1 MQARFITV
9 EGVEGA
15 GKSTLITALR
25 ERLEESGRE
34 VMVTREPGGTRL
46 GEALREVL
54 LDNHQRGMVPE
65 AELLLMFAAR
75 VQHVRETIRPAL
87 DEGTWVICDRFTDAT
102 YAYQGYGRGMPLDHI
117 RYLEEWLQED
127 LRPDLTVL
135 LDLPVQTGLARTDGR
150 GGPDRFE
157 TEADEFFERVRRGYL
172 EMARAEPERFRL
184 VDASRSRE
192 AVREEAGRVLD
203 EYLSGAAQRAGGA

>member
-1 MQARFITV
+1 MRGRFITV

-15 GKSTLITALR
+15 GKSTLIDALR
-25 ERLEESGRE
+25 ECLEADDRE

-54 LDNHQRGMVPE
+54 LDNHQREMVPE

-75 VQHVRETIRPAL
+75 VQHVKETIRPAL
-87 DEGTWVICDRFTDAT
+87 AAGTWVICDRFTDAT
-102 YAYQGYGRGMPLDHI
+102 YAYQGYGRRMPLAHI
-117 RYLEEWLQED
+117 RYLEKWLQED

-135 LDLPVQTGLARTDGR
+135 LDLPVETGLARTGER

-157 TEADEFFERVRRGYL
+157 TEADEFFERVRGGYL
-172 EMARAEPERFRL
+172 ELARAEPERFRK

-192 AVREEAGRVLD
+192 AVREQAGEVLRD
-203 EYLSGAAQRAGGA
+203 FLAAQQA

>member
-1 MQARFITV
+1 MRGRFITV

-15 GKSTLITALR
+15 GKSTLIDALR
-25 ERLEESGRE
+25 ECLEADDRE

-54 LDNHQRGMVPE
+54 LDNHQREMVPE

-75 VQHVRETIRPAL
+75 VQHVKETIRPAL
-87 DEGTWVICDRFTDAT
+87 AAGTWVICDRFTDAT
-102 YAYQGYGRGMPLDHI
+102 YAYQGYGRRMPLAHI
-117 RYLEEWLQED
+117 RYLETWLQED

-135 LDLPVQTGLARTDGR
+135 LDLPVETGLARTGGR

-157 TEADEFFERVRRGYL
+157 TEADEFFERVRGGYL
-172 EMARAEPERFRL
+172 EMARAEPERFRK

-192 AVREEAGRVLD
+192 AVREQAGEVLRD
-203 EYLSGAAQRAGGA
+203 FLAAQQA

>member
-1 MQARFITV
+1 MMRGRFITV

-15 GKSTLITALR
+15 GKSTLIDALR
-25 ERLEESGRE
+25 ECLEADERE

-54 LDNHQRGMVPE
+54 LDNHQREMVPE

-75 VQHVRETIRPAL
+75 VQHVKETIRPAL
-87 DEGTWVICDRFTDAT
+87 DAGTWVICDRFTDAT
-102 YAYQGYGRGMPLDHI
+102 YAYQGYGRRMPLAHI

-135 LDLPVQTGLARTDGR
+135 LDLPVETGLARTDGR

-157 TEADEFFERVRRGYL
+157 SEADEFFERVREGYL
-172 EMARAEPERFRL
+172 EMARAEPERFRQ
-184 VDASRSRE
+184 VDASRPRE
-192 AVREEAGRVLD
+192 TVREQAGEVLRD
-203 EYLSGAAQRAGGA
+203 YLAAQQA

>member
-1 MQARFITV
+1 MRGRFITV

-15 GKSTLITALR
+15 GKSTLIDALR
-25 ERLEESGRE
+25 ECLEADDRE

-54 LDNHQRGMVPE
+54 LDNHQREMVPE

-75 VQHVRETIRPAL
+75 VQHVKETIRPAL
-87 DEGTWVICDRFTDAT
+87 AAGTWVICDRFTDAT
-102 YAYQGYGRGMPLDHI
+102 YAYQGYGRRMPLAHI
-117 RYLEEWLQED
+117 RYLEKWLQED

-135 LDLPVQTGLARTDGR
+135 LDLPVETGLARTGER

-157 TEADEFFERVRRGYL
+157 TEADEFFERVREGYL
-172 EMARAEPERFRL
+172 EMARAEPERFRQ
-184 VDASRSRE
+184 VDASRERE
-192 AVREEAGRVLD
+192 AVREQAAEVLRD
-203 EYLSGAAQRAGGA
+203 YLAAQQA

>member
-1 MQARFITV
+1 MRGRFITV

-25 ERLEESGRE
+25 EYLEEAGHD
-34 VMVTREPGGTRL
+34 VLLTREPGGTRL

-54 LDNHQRGMVPE
+54 LDNHQREMVPE

-75 VQHVRETIRPAL
+75 VQHVREKIRPAL
-87 DEGTWVICDRFTDAT
+87 TAGTWVICDRFTDAT
-102 YAYQGYGRGMPLDHI
+102 YAYQGHGRGLSMDHI
-117 RYLEEWLQED
+117 RYLEGWLQEE

-135 LDLPVQTGLARTDGR
+135 LDLPVETGLERTGRR

-157 TEADEFFERVRRGYL
+157 TEAGEFFERVRSGYL
-172 EMARAEPERFRL
+172 ELARAEPERFRL
-184 VDASRSRE
+184 VDASMPKD
-192 AVREEAGRVLD
+192 AVRAQVDELLKDYLAGQAV
-203 EYLSGAAQRAGGA
+203 S

>member
-1 MQARFITV
+1 MQGCFITV

-25 ERLEESGRE
+25 EHLEESGRE

-54 LDNHQRGMVPE
+54 LDNHQREMVPE

-87 DEGTWVICDRFTDAT
+87 AAGTWVICDRFTDAT
-102 YAYQGYGRGMPLDHI
+102 YAYQGYGRGMPADHI

-135 LDLPVQTGLARTDGR
+135 LDLPVATGLARTDGR

-157 TEADEFFERVRRGYL
+157 AEADDFFERVRQGYL

-184 VDASRSRE
+184 VDATRTRE
-192 AVREEAGRVLD
+192 AVREQAGQVLD
-203 EYLSGAAQRAGGA
+203 EYLAGAARQAEDG